1 MVRKYNVCKATE
13 LFNALSDQR
22 VKEDKEQEKMN
33 VQLII
38 FFILIFR

>member
-1 MVRKYNVCKATE
+1 MQGYRVV
-13 LFNALSDQR
+13 NALSDQR
-22 VKEDKEQEKMN
+22 VKEDKEQEKMD